1 MYPLLIIIC
10 CALSISYLHICPSI
24 RAFCGTRGKYLDSPL
39 ETFYWQNIK
48 SAREKKRIPQ
58 HWCCSFFTETCQC
71 EFCAAFREHEKVS
84 INQLTLKEANEAKKY
99 EKIMN
104 ALYAC

>member
-1 MYPLLIIIC
+1 M
-10 CALSISYLHICPSI
+10 
-24 RAFCGTRGKYLDSPL
+24 
-39 ETFYWQNIK
+39 
-48 SAREKKRIPQ
+48 
-58 HWCCSFFTETCQC
+58 CSFFTETCRW